1 MYTTERSLGELGS
14 YLTEEEVAL
23 VKRDLD
29 RMRKVIDSNE
39 PETIAVALEALER
52 SSGRIAELMYQD
64 VG

>member
-1 MYTTERSLGELGS
+1 LGS

-39 PETIAVALEALER
+39 PESIALALESLER